1 MRIAF
6 VSQEYPPETGFGGI
20 GSQTYRKAHGLA
32 SLGHEVYVISHSRDA
47 DRHAYDQDSVR
58 VIRIP
63 GADHEHAIA
72 TEAARWVSYSVR
84 VADEIAR
91 LHADVRLD
99 LVDFPE
105 WGSEGYV
112 HLLNQ
117 TEWNH
122 IPSVIQLHGPIV
134 MFAHAIGWPDAD
146 SEFYRVAHAME
157 GTCLRLADAVYSSSR
172 CSGEWCERHYGLDAA
187 SIPVLHS
194 GIDIDLFQPI
204 DVPKS
209 VRPTIAFVGKIET
222 NKGVEVLVEAACRL
236 ANRFPNLRLQLI
248 GRGRGNLI
256 EQLLQMAAAAGHREL
271 IELPGYVAPES
282 LPQCLS
288 RAHIFAAPS
297 LYEGGPGFVYI
308 EAMACQLPV
317 VACNAGGVCEVIED
331 GVNGLLVPPGDAD
344 ALYGA
349 LARLLSDKALR
360 EEMGRR
366 GREWVE
372 READS
377 RECLRRLESFYIEV
391 VQKCGR
397 SLEHVK

>member
-1 MRIAF
+1 MRIVF

-20 GSQTYRKAHGLA
+20 GSQTYSKAHAMA
-32 SLGHEVYVISHSRDA
+32 SFGHDVYVISHSRDD
-47 DRHAYDQDSVR
+47 DRHEYDQDNVR

-63 GADHEHAIA
+63 GVDGELAIA
-72 TEAARWVSYSVR
+72 TEAARWVSYSTK
-84 VADEIAR
+84 VAAEIAR

-117 TEWNH
+117 TQWNH

-134 MFAHAIGWPDAD
+134 MFAHAIGWPDVD
-146 SEFYRVAHAME
+146 SDFYRVAHAME
-157 GTCLRLADAVYSSSR
+157 GTCLRLADAVYSSSS
-172 CSGEWCERHYGLDAA
+172 CSAEWCERYYGLDAA

-194 GIDIDLFQPI
+194 GVDIDLFH
-204 DVPKS
+204 PKDAPKH
-209 VRPTIAFVGKIET
+209 VRPTIVFVGKIET
-222 NKGVEVLVEAACRL
+222 NKGVEVMVEAACRL
-236 ANRFPNLRLQLI
+236 ANRFPDLRLQLI

-256 EQLLQMAAAAGHREL
+256 EQLLQTAAAAGHREL
-271 IELPGYVAPES
+271 IELPGYVAPAS
-282 LPQCLS
+282 LPQVLS
-288 RAHIFAAPS
+288 RAHVFAAPS
-297 LYEGGPGFVYI
+297 FYEGGPGFVYI

-317 VACNAGGVCEVIED
+317 VGCSAGGVCEVIED
-331 GVNGLLVPPGDAD
+331 GVTGLLVPPGDVD
-344 ALYGA
+344 ALYAA
-349 LARLLSDKALR
+349 LSRLFSDKLLR
-360 EEMGRR
+360 DEMGKR

-377 RECLRRLESFYIEV
+377 HECLRRLESFYMDV

-397 SLEHVK
+397 RLEHAK

>member
-1 MRIAF
+1 
-6 VSQEYPPETGFGGI
+6 
-20 GSQTYRKAHGLA
+20 
-32 SLGHEVYVISHSRDA
+32 
-47 DRHAYDQDSVR
+47 
-58 VIRIP
+58 
-63 GADHEHAIA
+63 
-72 TEAARWVSYSVR
+72 
-84 VADEIAR
+84 
-91 LHADVRLD
+91 
-99 LVDFPE
+99 
-105 WGSEGYV
+105 
-112 HLLNQ
+112 
-117 TEWNH
+117 
-122 IPSVIQLHGPIV
+122 V

-146 SEFYRVAHAME
+146 SEFYRVAHTME

-172 CSGEWCERHYGLDAA
+172 CSAEWCERHYGLDAA

-204 DVPKS
+204 DVPRS

-236 ANRFPNLRLQLI
+236 ANKFPDLRLQLI

-256 EQLLQMAAAAGHREL
+256 EQLLQRAAAAGHREL

-282 LPQCLS
+282 LPECLS

-297 LYEGGPGFVYI
+297 FYEGGPGFVYI
-308 EAMACQLPV
+308 EAMACKLPV
-317 VACNAGGVCEVIED
+317 VGCNAGGVCEVIED
-331 GVNGLLVPPGDAD
+331 GVSGLLVPPGDAD

-349 LARLLSDKALR
+349 LARLLSDKVLR

-377 RECLRRLESFYIEV
+377 RECLRKLEAFYIDV